1 MVLLDWNELQGEKDF
16 KEEIHRAFGV
26 DGLGILCV
34 KNVPGLAEARY
45 IQHILLTYSIKL
57 IDLLLYFLG

>member
-1 MVLLDWNELQGEKDF
+1 MSQAQQASVVLLDWNELQGENDF

-45 IQHILLTYSIKL
+45 VHSA
-57 IDLLLYFLG
+57 YFRPASLN

>member
-1 MVLLDWNELQGEKDF
+1 MSLAQQASVVMLDWNDLQGDRDF
-16 KEEIHRAFGV
+16 NEEIRNAYGV

-45 IQHILLTYSIKL
+45 A
-57 IDLLLYFLG
+57 

>member
-1 MVLLDWNELQGEKDF
+1 MSQAQQASVVLLDWNELQGEKDF
-16 KEEIHRAFGV
+16 KEEIHRAYGV

-45 IQHILLTYSIKL
+45 VHSTYFQLSSL
-57 IDLLLYFLG
+57 N